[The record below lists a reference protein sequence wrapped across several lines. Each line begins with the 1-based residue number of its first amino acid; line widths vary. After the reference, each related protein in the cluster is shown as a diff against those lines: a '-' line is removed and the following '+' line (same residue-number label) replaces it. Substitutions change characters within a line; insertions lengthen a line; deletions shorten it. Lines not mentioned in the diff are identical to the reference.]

1 MQKRIPAVF
10 MRGGTSKAVF
20 FHENHLP
27 EDPAARDRIILAAYG
42 SPDTNRRQIDGM
54 GGAVSSTSKVAIISP
69 ADGPDYDINYN
80 FGQVGID
87 SPLIDYRGNC
97 GNISAAVG
105 PYAVD
110 EGLVK
115 AREPI
120 TKVRIYQVNTKKCI
134 VADVPVKNGRFDES
148 GDYAIDGVPG
158 TGAKIALH

>member
-27 EDPAARDRIILAAYG
+27 KDPAVRDRVILAAYG
-42 SPDTNRRQIDGM
+42 SPDPNRRQIDGM

-69 ADGPDYDINYN
+69 ADDPDYDVNYN

-97 GNISAAVG
+97 GNISAAAG
-105 PYAVD
+105 PFAVD

-115 AREPI
+115 AQAP
-120 TKVRIYQVNTKKCI
+120 
-134 VADVPVKNGRFDES
+134 
-148 GDYAIDGVPG
+148 
-158 TGAKIALH
+158 L